1 MECGGLEKN
10 DPLKGSGIIWRC
22 DIGEVGM
29 VMLEKVCHVRAGF
42 EVLRTL
48 FLKL

>member
-1 MECGGLEKN
+1 MVWKKMTPAPKGVVLFGGMN
-10 DPLKGSGIIWRC
+10 

-42 EVLRTL
+42 EVLRVL